1 MSFFTE
7 SSSHTWQPTITS
19 DSTTLSYWLNWRFF
33 FCALWILAS
42 MALASFLIF
51 KYEGFNKSRSNS
63 GENQGEEEAGL
74 LYEDEA
80 WNTCLKGIDPSWLL
94 IYRIICFVVLLALI
108 IASVAAD
115 GAGIFYF
122 YTQYL
127 AVALMHFPCYGVF
140 ALIVRMKHLWLSKSF
155 PGSSRF
161 VR

>member
-33 FCALWILAS
+33 FCSLWILAS

-122 YTQYL
+122 YTQ
-127 AVALMHFPCYGVF
+127 
-140 ALIVRMKHLWLSKSF
+140 
-155 PGSSRF
+155 
-161 VR
+161 

>member
-1 MSFFTE
+1 
-7 SSSHTWQPTITS
+7 
-19 DSTTLSYWLNWRFF
+19 
-33 FCALWILAS
+33 

-122 YTQYL
+122 YTE
-127 AVALMHFPCYGVF
+127 
-140 ALIVRMKHLWLSKSF
+140 
-155 PGSSRF
+155 
-161 VR
+161 